1 MGTQRR
7 LGWMSLAAATTMAL
21 AAGVITA
28 PAAHTADDPVEVV
41 VNGDDIRAD
50 NVNGLTYKGLG
61 VLSCNSTSNLLMD
74 YKAEHPGRYW
84 QLIRVLFGGKNPLI
98 NHVKVEMGSD
108 TNTSTGSD
116 PATMRT
122 ADELADASRSP
133 GFQLAADAKTV
144 NPRLKVSIL
153 RWVMPR
159 WVQNEWNKGTGS
171 DEMYKWYKETILDA
185 YEKYGYMVDYVNP
198 DTNETRDPDEAFIKW
213 YKKAILAD
221 TDFAD
226 PRYGIPAKKRERAA
240 KAYRSIKIIAAD
252 ENTTLNIG
260 PSMLSDAE
268 LFGMVDAVGYHYTT
282 DDRRDGPA
290 GSDTNLPYTRLATGE
305 NKYGED
311 KEVWYSEGVGSFGYT
326 DYRVNNTEGP
336 NGTSTGIGGVQS
348 ALDLANRSVKSYANS
363 KRTHYIFQPAIGSF
377 YEGAQYS
384 HKELV
389 SARDPWSG
397 HLHYDAAIYVMQ
409 HFTQF
414 AKTGWENDTNTAG
427 IWRTVPE
434 ASYSGVSGT
443 ENVDGSNGAPSY
455 MTLADPRKKD
465 FSTIVVNDSDQPKAY
480 RIKAENM
487 RLGSDPTM
495 EIWETRAPDA
505 GRPYDAN
512 FKRLV
517 DEIRPGGAGY
527 YTYTV
532 KPRSIVTLTTLDK
545 SHDKATK
552 QRLPESRD
560 RTVLDTDATGKK
572 HNSRDNVLYADD
584 FGYEEEGRVQVGT
597 GNGAHKASQ
606 PYLRSRGNQPRYMV
620 DQTGAWEVGEDA
632 SGDNVLYQYMD
643 QSMKDTG
650 AWNRHTPN
658 TTVGDFRWENYRA
671 SVDVSFPDPAG
682 GLAAVGVRQQ
692 KGMAIS
698 DAAYNVRIAP
708 TGAWTFYEYGTAIKS
723 GTVPASD
730 AYRLAIEAKGA
741 TITTYIDG
749 KAVSTYQDPT
759 PQTEG
764 RVKLGSD
771 FHKTAFDNL
780 KVEKIDGYTP
790 YARAQL
796 DNMDSSVTYDG
807 TWSRKASLGDAMD
820 WYRSTSTGT
829 TAGSSFTVPFTGTG
843 IDIIGGNDG
852 TAVLDVYV
860 DGKLIARDAKTAATD
875 KRLATYAL
883 RGLPDGA
890 HTARFVLKSGKIVLD
905 AFNAI
910 SGDVDSTVDTTP
922 IRSALEKIGSPAR
935 ANYTADSWALFAS
948 ASSAAKAAVAG
959 RQKGLDAI
967 GVEQITDRLEEAHDR
982 LVRKDGT
989 ATP

>member
-1 MGTQRR
+1 MGPQRR

-41 VNGDDIRAD
+41 VNGDDVRAD

-144 NPRLKVSIL
+144 NPKLKVSIL

-185 YEKYGYMVDYVNP
+185 YEKYGYMVDYVDP

-213 YKKAILAD
+213 YKKAILSD

-226 PRYGIPAKKRERAA
+226 PRYGIPAKKREQAE

-282 DDRRDGPA
+282 EDRHDGPA

-397 HLHYDAAIYVMQ
+397 HLHYDAAFYVMQ

-443 ENVDGSNGAPSY
+443 VDLDGSNGAPSY

-465 FSTIVVNDSDQPKAY
+465 FSTIVVNDSDQPRTY

-495 EIWETRAPDA
+495 EIWETRGPDA

-552 QRLPESRD
+552 QRLPESWD
-560 RTVLDTDATGKK
+560 RTVLDTDATGTK
-572 HNSRDNVLYADD
+572 HNTRDKVLYADD

-597 GNGAHKASQ
+597 GNGAHKTSQ

-632 SGDNVLYQYMD
+632 SGNNVLYQYMD

-671 SVDVSFPDPAG
+671 TVDVSFPDPDG
-682 GLAAVGVRQQ
+682 GLAALGVRQQ

-698 DAAYNVRIAP
+698 DAAYNVRIGP
-708 TGAWTFYEYGTAIKS
+708 TGAWTFYEYGRAVTS
-723 GTVPASD
+723 GTVAASD
-730 AYRLAIEAKGA
+730 GYRLAIEAKGA
-741 TITTYIDG
+741 TVTTYIDG

-807 TWSRKASLGDAMD
+807 TWSRKASFGDPMD

-843 IDIIGGNDG
+843 IDVIGGNDG

-860 DGKLIARDAKTAATD
+860 DGRLIARDAKTAATD

-910 SGDVDSTVDTTP
+910 SGDVDGAVDTTP
-922 IRSALEKIGSPAR
+922 IRGALEKIGRPAQ
-935 ANYTADSWALFAS
+935 ADYTADSWALFAS

-989 ATP
+989 AAQ

>member
-1 MGTQRR
+1 MGAQRR
-7 LGWMSLAAATTMAL
+7 LGWMSLVAATTMAL
-21 AAGVITA
+21 AAGVIAA
-28 PAAHTADDPVEVV
+28 PAAHAADDPVEVV
-41 VNGDDIRAD
+41 VDGDDVRAD

-98 NHVKVEMGSD
+98 NHVKIEMGSD

-133 GFQLAADAKTV
+133 GFQLAADARKV
-144 NPRLKVSIL
+144 NPKLKVSIL
-153 RWVMPR
+153 RWVMPQ
-159 WVQNEWNKGTGS
+159 WVQNEWNKGTGA

-185 YEKYGYMVDYVNP
+185 YEKYGYMVDYVDP
-198 DTNETRDPDEAFIKW
+198 DTNETRDPNEAFIKW
-213 YKKAILAD
+213 YKNAILTD

-226 PRYGIPAKKRERAA
+226 PRYGIPAAKREKAE
-240 KAYRSIKIIAAD
+240 KAYHNIKIIASD
-252 ENTTLNIG
+252 ENNTLNIG

-268 LFGMVDAVGYHYTT
+268 LFGIVDAVGYHYTT
-282 DDRRDGPA
+282 EDRRDGAA

-305 NKYGED
+305 NKYDED
-311 KEVWYSEGVGSFGYT
+311 KEVWYSEGTASFGYT
-326 DYRVNNTEGP
+326 DYRVNNTEGA

-397 HLHYDAAIYVMQ
+397 YLHYDAALYVMQ

-414 AKTGWENDTNTAG
+414 ARTGWENDTNTAG

-443 ENVDGSNGAPSY
+443 VDLDGSNGAPSY

-465 FSTIVVNDSDQPKAY
+465 FSTIVVNDSDQPKTY

-495 EIWETRAPDA
+495 EIWETRGPDA

-517 DEIRPGGAGY
+517 DEIRPGGDGY

-572 HNSRDNVLYADD
+572 HNTRDNVLYADD
-584 FGYEEEGRVQVGT
+584 FGYEEEGKVQVGT

-632 SGDNVLYQYMD
+632 SGNNVLYQYMD

-650 AWNRHTPN
+650 AWNRNTPN

-671 SVDVSFPDPAG
+671 TVDVSFPDPDG
-682 GLAAVGVRQQ
+682 GLAALGVRQQ

-698 DAAYNVRIAP
+698 DAAYNVRIGP
-708 TGAWTFYEYGTAIKS
+708 TGAWTFYEYGTAVAS
-723 GTVPASD
+723 GTVAASD
-730 AYRLAIEAKGA
+730 SYRLAIEAKGA

-749 KAVSTYQDPT
+749 KAVSTYEDPT

-764 RVKLGSD
+764 RVKLGTD

-807 TWSRKASLGDAMD
+807 TWNRNAALGDAMD
-820 WYRSTSTGT
+820 WYRSTSTST
-829 TAGSSFTVPFTGTG
+829 IAGASFTVPFTGTG
-843 IDIIGGNDG
+843 IDVIGGNNS

-922 IRSALEKIGSPAR
+922 IRGALEEIGRPAR
-935 ANYTADSWALFAS
+935 AEYTADSWALFDS

-959 RQKGLDAI
+959 QKGLDAI

-982 LVRKDGT
+982 LVRNAGT
-989 ATP
+989 AAQ

>member
-7 LGWMSLAAATTMAL
+7 VGWMSLAAATTMAL
-21 AAGVITA
+21 AAGVISA

-41 VNGDDIRAD
+41 VNGNDVRAD

-144 NPRLKVSIL
+144 NPKLKVSIL

-185 YEKYGYMVDYVNP
+185 YEKYGYMVDYVDP

-213 YKKAILAD
+213 YKKAILTD

-226 PRYGIPAKKRERAA
+226 PRYGIPAKKRETAA
-240 KAYRSIKIIAAD
+240 KAYHSIKIIAAD

-282 DDRRDGPA
+282 EDRHDGPA

-397 HLHYDAAIYVMQ
+397 HLHYDAAFYVMQ

-414 AKTGWENDTNTAG
+414 ARTGWENDTNTAG

-443 ENVDGSNGAPSY
+443 VDLDGSNGAPSY
-455 MTLADPRKKD
+455 MTLADPRKRD
-465 FSTIVVNDSDQPKAY
+465 FSTIVVNDSDQPKTY

-495 EIWETRAPDA
+495 EIWETRGPDA

-512 FKRLV
+512 FKHLV

-552 QRLPESRD
+552 QRLPESWD

-572 HNSRDNVLYADD
+572 HNTRDNVLYADD

-597 GNGAHKASQ
+597 GNGAHKTSQ

-632 SGDNVLYQYMD
+632 SGNNVLYQYMD

-671 SVDVSFPDPAG
+671 TVDVSFPDPDG
-682 GLAAVGVRQQ
+682 GLAALGVRQQ

-698 DAAYNVRIAP
+698 DAAYNVRIGP
-708 TGAWTFYEYGTAIKS
+708 NGAWTFYEYGRAVSS
-723 GTVPASD
+723 GTVAASD
-730 AYRLAIEAKGA
+730 GYRLAIEAKGA

-807 TWSRKASLGDAMD
+807 TWSRKASFGDPMD

-829 TAGSSFTVPFTGTG
+829 TAGASFTVPFTGTG
-843 IDIIGGNDG
+843 IDVIGGNDG

-860 DGKLIARDAKTAATD
+860 DGRLIARDAKTAATD

-922 IRSALEKIGSPAR
+922 IRDALEKIGSPAQ
-935 ANYTADSWALFAS
+935 ADYTADSWALFAS

-982 LVRKDGT
+982 LVRKDGS
-989 ATP
+989 AAQ

>member
-7 LGWMSLAAATTMAL
+7 LGWMSLIAATTMAL

-28 PAAHTADDPVEVV
+28 PAGHAADDPVEVV
-41 VNGDDIRAD
+41 VNGDDVRAD

-98 NHVKVEMGSD
+98 NHVKIEMGSD

-133 GFQLAADAKTV
+133 GFQLAADAKKA
-144 NPRLKVSIL
+144 NPKLKVSIL
-153 RWVMPR
+153 RWVMPQ
-159 WVQNEWNKGTGS
+159 WVQNEWNKGTGA

-185 YEKYGYMVDYVNP
+185 YEKYGYMVDYVDP
-198 DTNETRDPDEAFIKW
+198 DTNETRDPNEAFIKW
-213 YKKAILAD
+213 YKNAILTD

-226 PRYGIPAKKRERAA
+226 TRYGIPAAKREKAG
-240 KAYRSIKIIAAD
+240 KAYHNIKIIAAD
-252 ENTTLNIG
+252 ENNTLNIG

-268 LFGMVDAVGYHYTT
+268 LFGIVDAVGYHYTT
-282 DDRRDGPA
+282 EDRHDRAA
-290 GSDTNLPYTRLATGE
+290 GSDTDLPYTRLATGE
-305 NKYGED
+305 NKYDED
-311 KEVWYSEGVGSFGYT
+311 KEVWYSEGTASFGYT
-326 DYRVNNTEGP
+326 DYRVNNTEGA

-397 HLHYDAAIYVMQ
+397 YLHYDAALYVMQ

-414 AKTGWENDTNTAG
+414 ARTGWENETNTAG

-443 ENVDGSNGAPSY
+443 VDLDGSNGAPSY
-455 MTLADPRKKD
+455 MTLSDPRKKD
-465 FSTIVVNDSDQPKAY
+465 FSTIVVNDSDQPKTY

-495 EIWETRAPDA
+495 EIWETRGPDA
-505 GRPYDAN
+505 GRSYDAN

-517 DEIRPGGAGY
+517 EEIRPGGDGH

-572 HNSRDNVLYADD
+572 HNTRDNVLYADD
-584 FGYEEEGRVQVGT
+584 FGYEEEGEVQVGT

-632 SGDNVLYQYMD
+632 GGNNVLYQYMD

-650 AWNRHTPN
+650 AWNRNTPN

-671 SVDVSFPDPAG
+671 TVDVSFPDPDG
-682 GLAAVGVRQQ
+682 GLAALGVRQQ

-698 DAAYNVRIAP
+698 DAAYNVRIGP
-708 TGAWTFYEYGTAIKS
+708 TGAWTFYEYGTAVAS
-723 GTVPASD
+723 GTVAASD
-730 AYRLAIEAKGA
+730 SYRLAIEAKGA

-764 RVKLGSD
+764 RVKLGTD

-780 KVEKIDGYTP
+780 EVEKIDGYTP

-807 TWSRKASLGDAMD
+807 TWNRNAALGDAMD
-820 WYRSTSTGT
+820 WYRSTSTST
-829 TAGSSFTVPFTGTG
+829 TAGASFTVPFTGTG
-843 IDIIGGNDG
+843 IDVIGGNNG

-860 DGKLIARDAKTAATD
+860 DGKLIARDAKTTATD

-890 HTARFVLKSGKIVLD
+890 HTARFVLKSPKIVLD

-922 IRSALEKIGSPAR
+922 IRGALEKIGRPAR
-935 ANYTADSWALFAS
+935 ADYTADSWTLFDS
-948 ASSAAKAAVAG
+948 ASSAAKAPVAG
-959 RQKGLDAI
+959 QKGLDVI

-989 ATP
+989 AAQ